1 MTRPIRTAAEQFTVL
16 AAGDRYRFLATAEDT
31 GGAYALWHATL
42 PPGGGPP
49 LHKHSR
55 EDERFDVLAG
65 TVRFSID
72 GVVHDVGPGDSVAAP
87 RGSVH
92 AFKNISNKPAEMLIH
107 ISPGGMEKMFLLF
120 GRLSEGP
127 DDAPDPVTPEMIGR
141 IVEACARYGIEVV
154 GPPIA

>member
-49 LHKHSR
+49 LHRHSR

-72 GVVHDVGPGDSVAAP
+72 GVVRDVGPGDSVAAP

-92 AFKNISNKPAEMLIH
+92 AFRNISEKPAEMLIH
-107 ISPGGMEKMFLLF
+107 ISPGGMEKMFMLF
-120 GRLSEGP
+120 GRLASGP
-127 DDAPDPVTPEMIGR
+127 DDAPDPVTPEMVGR
-141 IVEACARYGIEVV
+141 IAEACASYGIEIL
-154 GPPIA
+154 GPPIE